1 MSGPAFNPLHFNG
14 PTTKKNCGFPTHS
27 LFYILHVGLNL
38 PAEHRPCRVVR
49 YRHQV
54 ISSSTNLRINYR
66 RLVPMVL
73 LLDFNTEIGALVS
86 SNFCYLICIRH
97 LVTKKSGNKLD
108 FFLSITT
115 CFPTC
120 VRNMFWVTILYKY
133 QLYQQWI
140 RIIIIIFSSKIVT
153 EEI

>member
-73 LLDFNTEIGALVS
+73 LLDFNTEIGALVG

-97 LVTKKSGNKLD
+97 LVTSKA
-108 FFLSITT
+108 
-115 CFPTC
+115 
-120 VRNMFWVTILYKY
+120 VTN
-133 QLYQQWI
+133 W
-140 RIIIIIFSSKIVT
+140 IFSLHNNLFSYMRAQHVLS
-153 EEI
+153 